1 MCTGVR
7 FADSK
12 GNLYFGRNLDW
23 CEHYGEGVVIT
34 PRAARIPSP
43 FLGTIEPKHACIG
56 MAIIEAGAPLYF
68 DCANEAGLA
77 VAGLN
82 FPGYAVFAPE
92 PVEGTVNLAAYEV
105 PLWIASQFSTVA
117 EVRAALDN
125 VTIVNKAVNDL
136 WAVSPLHWIVG
147 DGAESLV
154 IECEAD
160 GMHVYDNGLDVL
172 TNQPPFSWHAEN
184 VRNYM
189 HVSCE
194 HPEPVTWT
202 RDTLKAFGT
211 GAGMVGF
218 PGGYDPASR
227 FVRAAFLNAN
237 YPAEEGEAANVT
249 RLFRTL
255 EGASMCKGGA
265 KMTDGRYEYTL
276 FSDGFSAAT
285 RTYYWCTYEE
295 PARRSACMDDY
306 DLDGAEL
313 LCVAAA

>member
-1 MCTGVR
+1 
-7 FADSK
+7 
-12 GNLYFGRNLDW
+12 
-23 CEHYGEGVVIT
+23 
-34 PRAARIPSP
+34 
-43 FLGTIEPKHACIG
+43 
-56 MAIIEAGAPLYF
+56 
-68 DCANEAGLA
+68 
-77 VAGLN
+77 
-82 FPGYAVFAPE
+82 
-92 PVEGTVNLAAYEV
+92 
-105 PLWIASQFSTVA
+105 
-117 EVRAALDN
+117 
-125 VTIVNKAVNDL
+125 
-136 WAVSPLHWIVG
+136 
-147 DGAESLV
+147 
-154 IECEAD
+154 
-160 GMHVYDNGLDVL
+160 MHVYDNGLDVL
-172 TNQPPFSWHAEN
+172 TNQPPFPWHAEN

-285 RTYYWCTYEE
+285 RTYYWCTYED

-313 LCVAAA
+313 LRV